1 MEVTSDV
8 DVQVREEDEV
18 AEEAVLLRM
27 DGKEEEEKVA
37 DVDRQG

>member
-8 DVQVREEDEV
+8 DAQVREEDEV
-18 AEEAVLLRM
+18 AEAVLLRM

-37 DVDRQG
+37 DADRQG